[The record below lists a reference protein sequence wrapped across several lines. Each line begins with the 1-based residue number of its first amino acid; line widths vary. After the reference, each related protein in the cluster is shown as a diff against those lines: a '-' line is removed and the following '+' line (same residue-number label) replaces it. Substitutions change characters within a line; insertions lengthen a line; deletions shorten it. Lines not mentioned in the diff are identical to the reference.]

1 MTRLF
6 SAAFALLL
14 AVSVLGL
21 DSTATAQDAA
31 TEGAIKYRKSV
42 MKTVGGNMGA
52 IVGII
57 KGSGDKADLTL
68 HTGQMAKTSM
78 IVGKLFPEGSD
89 FGETTALPVIWEK
102 PDDFAKAVKMMQDAA
117 AGINTAAASGDM
129 AVIGPALGKLGESCK
144 NCHENFREKKE
155 RKK

>member
-6 SAAFALLL
+6 SAVVATFL
-14 AVSVLGL
+14 AVSVF
-21 DSTATAQDAA
+21 SIETTATAQDAV

-42 MKTVGGNMGA
+42 MKAVGGNMGA

-57 KGSGDKADLTL
+57 KGSGDMADLGL
-68 HTGQMAKTSM
+68 HTKQMAELSM
-78 IVGKLFPEGSD
+78 IAGKLFPEGSD

-102 PDDFAKAVKMMQDAA
+102 PDDFAMAIKQFQTAA
-117 AGINTAAASGDM
+117 AGINSAAASGDM
-129 AVIGPALGKLGESCK
+129 AATGAALNELGKSCK

-155 RKK
+155 KK